1 MSIQQSNNYFW
12 ETYTGKEGEEF
23 FTDKMK
29 NKYFDKAVD
38 LKYIQDMKIVSKG
51 NIEKFTNINA
61 SIPSISFITYREITD
76 KNTTTKF
83 RTEMTYKFTF
93 TGYHWLIDNVT
104 FERLQGVY
112 KIYTKEQ
119 VKIAIINCLDD
130 KEALIFKARHGIDND
145 TSLTI
150 EQILMKFEI
159 DINKFRQI
167 EAKVLAY
174 LNKNK

>member
-1 MSIQQSNNYFW
+1 MRLKRIIFTLIIFSIFILIFTNINNEFGIYPSSSYLKHCAIMSIQQSNNYFW

-104 FERLQGVY
+104 FERL
-112 KIYTKEQ
+112 
-119 VKIAIINCLDD
+119 
-130 KEALIFKARHGIDND
+130 
-145 TSLTI
+145 
-150 EQILMKFEI
+150 
-159 DINKFRQI
+159 
-167 EAKVLAY
+167 
-174 LNKNK
+174 